1 MIVICRDNNS
11 TGDIFF
17 NPQGKVLEV
26 GKTYFVKQT
35 RCIDNQIYYLLDGIE
50 DTLYWYWNFNI
61 LSELRDNKLKEIGI

>member
-1 MIVICRDNNS
+1 MFVICRDNKS
-11 TGDIFF
+11 SDDKT
-17 NPQGKVLEV
+17 LEI

-50 DTLYWYWNFNI
+50 DTLYCYWDFNI